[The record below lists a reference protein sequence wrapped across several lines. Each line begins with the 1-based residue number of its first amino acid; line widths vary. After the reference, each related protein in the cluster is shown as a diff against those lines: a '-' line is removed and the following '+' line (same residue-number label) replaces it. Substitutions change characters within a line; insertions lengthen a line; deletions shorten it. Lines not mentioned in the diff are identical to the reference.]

1 MTSKHGRRDPLTTVS
16 TDANTDQSC
25 PLTLAAVTH
34 WDAGCFSLI
43 KSFSV
48 EFAF

>member
-25 PLTLAAVTH
+25 PLSLAAVTH
-34 WDAGCFSLI
+34 WDVGCFSLI